1 MTALTSPEIDV
12 LHDLYHGLSRSKIS
26 ANRNLSASAVKV
38 IINSTYEK
46 LDAYN
51 IVDVIRAAVERGLV

>member
-1 MTALTSPEIDV
+1 
-12 LHDLYHGLSRSKIS
+12 
-26 ANRNLSASAVKV
+26 LSASAVKV